1 MIISRAEH
9 PSWLSN
15 AYLIADRDG
24 GHGVLVDSNGVEDR
38 CSKRLR
44 TVASRSRTCSSRTRI
59 PTTSSGSATWAAGS
73 ASRCSPTRWPSRS
86 RASPARSPT
95 ATSSVPA
102 TSRSACCATPGHCRD
117 HLALL
122 VDGTDCLTA
131 DCLFKGTVGGTMG
144 GGESGY
150 ADQVHSIMQVLM
162 ALPHET
168 RLHPGHVEPTTVG
181 DEWEYEPVHPHLA
194 RRRPRGHG
202 RVHGARRAG
211 HADPVRAPTTT
222 ARTRRACGSPTAA
235 TRSSAARPSEARRDG
250 NRGAVAR
257 RGVVPRGLRELAVR
271 RQEAVVVPPHHLV
284 VPLQARPRSRRR
296 RGARSPRSRRP
307 ASRPPDAGASR
318 SC

>member
-1 MIISRAEH
+1 VIISRAEH

-38 CSKRLR
+38 LLEEIANRDITITHVLVTHSHPDHVVRVGDLGR
-44 TVASRSRTCSSRTRI
+44 RFGVPVLAHPLAQSVEGVTGTIADGDVVG
-59 PTTSSGSATWAAGS
+59 SGDLEI
-73 ASRCSPTRWPSRS
+73 R
-86 RASPARSPT
+86 
-95 ATSSVPA
+95 VL
-102 TSRSACCATPGHCRD
+102 ATPGHSRD

-181 DEWEYEPVHPHLA
+181 DEWESNPFI
-194 RRRPRGHG
+194 RIW
-202 RVHGARRAG
+202 
-211 HADPVRAPTTT
+211 
-222 ARTRRACGSPTAA
+222 
-235 TRSSAARPSEARRDG
+235 
-250 NRGAVAR
+250 
-257 RGVVPRGLRELAVR
+257 RGVDPEGTDACTVRGEPATLILFGPDYDGTHKARVRFADGRDAIVGGSAV
-271 RQEAVVVPPHHLV
+271 
-284 VPLQARPRSRRR
+284 SR
-296 RGARSPRSRRP
+296 
-307 ASRPPDAGASR
+307 
-318 SC
+318 